1 MSAQTAQQL
10 LVLLGGVVTE
20 EGSGRQ
26 AAPQFGQ
33 AAGKTASAQ
42 TGSYVDG
49 KEVVHGWFTGAWP
62 LEDPRYVITVLVE
75 GGESGGE
82 LPAQVFRKITE
93 GLALLEDQH
102 LYQDVTGE
110 VILP

>member
-1 MSAQTAQQL
+1 M
-10 LVLLGGVVTE
+10 
-20 EGSGRQ
+20 
-26 AAPQFGQ
+26 
-33 AAGKTASAQ
+33 
-42 TGSYVDG
+42 
-49 KEVVHGWFTGAWP
+49 
-62 LEDPRYVITVLVE
+62 EDPRYVITVLVE